1 MSGMGQ
7 DPGSPVVAVEQE
19 EDESLQL
26 PGFLFDP
33 RGVVERRWRWMAAVG
48 AIGILAT
55 VVAVVLWK
63 PQFVAQ
69 ATILI
74 TRQQI
79 PEDFV
84 RSTVRE
90 DTIANINAMVG
101 EVLSRSNVAR
111 IIEKHQLFADE
122 PEASMDSKIA
132 RVRDQVTLAPVLK
145 ATRGQ
150 SSLVYGVS
158 FRAKKAH
165 RSAKVANSLAAL
177 FVESS
182 MARRNEQAKL
192 ATEFLRSEL
201 ERDEAELREVSKA
214 MSEFRR
220 QHRGELP
227 SELEANLRR
236 LDMLADQRHGLIQQ
250 MTEKETRVTT
260 MAATAGSVGT
270 GEAVLS
276 ELRRQLA
283 QELAANTEEHPNV
296 ASLRRQIA
304 AQEALVASQRAGA
317 GGANSQVGR
326 LMSGIN
332 REIELLRQR
341 LVETD
346 SEIDD
351 LRLRIDRTPAIG
363 EELGALERREQIL
376 REDYLETLRK
386 VEEAELAE
394 SLEMAQQGAQ
404 LSILDEA
411 RVPGG
416 PIRPRWFV
424 GLLGLVGSLG
434 AAVGIG
440 VLLELFDPVIVS
452 AGELE
457 RLTGRPALGTL
468 ATVE

>member
-1 MSGMGQ
+1 MSEMGREPVPVM
-7 DPGSPVVAVEQE
+7 PGDGDE
-19 EDESLQL
+19 EERLQL

-33 RGVVERRWRWMAAVG
+33 RGVVERRWRWMAAAG
-48 AIGILAT
+48 TIGVLAT
-55 VVAVVLWK
+55 MAAVVFWR
-63 PQFVAQ
+63 PEYFAQ

-101 EVLSRSNVAR
+101 EVLSRANVAR
-111 IIEKHQLFADE
+111 IIEKHQLYADE
-122 PEASMDSKIA
+122 PDASMDSKIA
-132 RVRDQVTLAPVLK
+132 RVRGQVNLAPVSK

-177 FVESS
+177 FVEAS

-201 ERDEAELREVSKA
+201 ERDEAELRELSKA
-214 MSEFRR
+214 VSEYRR
-220 QHRGELP
+220 EHRGELP
-227 SELEANLRR
+227 SELDSNLRR

-250 MTEKETRVTT
+250 MTEKETRVAT
-260 MAATAGSVGT
+260 MVASAGTAGT

-276 ELRRQLA
+276 ELQRQLA
-283 QELAANTEEHPNV
+283 QELAAHTEEHPNV
-296 ASLRRQIA
+296 ASLRRRIK
-304 AQEALVASQRAGA
+304 AQEDLVATQRSGV
-317 GGANSQVGR
+317 NSSNTHVGR
-326 LMSGIN
+326 LMAGTN

-341 LVETD
+341 LIETD
-346 SEIDD
+346 AEIDD
-351 LRLRIDRTPAIG
+351 LRLRVDRTPAIG
-363 EELGALERREQIL
+363 EELGALEQRESIL

-404 LSILDEA
+404 LSILDSA

-424 GLLGLVGSLG
+424 GLLGMIGSLG
-434 AAVGIG
+434 AAIGIG

-452 AGELE
+452 ARELE
-457 RLTGRPALGTL
+457 RITGRPALGSL
-468 ATVE
+468 AIVE